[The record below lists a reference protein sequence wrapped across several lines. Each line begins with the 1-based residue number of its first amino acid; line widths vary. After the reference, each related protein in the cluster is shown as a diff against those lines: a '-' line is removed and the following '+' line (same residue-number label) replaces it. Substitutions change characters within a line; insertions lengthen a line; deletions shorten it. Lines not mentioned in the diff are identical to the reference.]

1 MYKIYEFDGTWFS
14 SVIVKHK
21 TLSSL
26 QEVKDLLLNK
36 KKRYETTYG
45 YNKPFKFQF
54 FIVECSSYNNKV
66 VKSILNIND
75 LENWKEF

>member
-14 SVIVKHK
+14 SVLVKHK
-21 TLSSL
+21 KLNSL
-26 QEVKDLLLNK
+26 QGVKDFLLYR
-36 KKRYETTYG
+36 KKRYENTYG
-45 YNKPFKFQF
+45 SKPFEFQY
-54 FIVECSSYNNKV
+54 FIVECETYKNKV

>member
-14 SVIVKHK
+14 SVLVKNK

-26 QEVKDLLLNK
+26 QEVKDLLLNR
-36 KKRYETTYG
+36 KKRYETLYR
-45 YNKPFKFQF
+45 NKPFEFQYF
-54 FIVECSSYNNKV
+54 VVECEAYRNKV

-75 LENWKEF
+75 LENWNEF